1 MRKGAWVV
9 CITDEFSNYTKG
21 KSYQLLRDVSI
32 NFPDG
37 AVLEIANDKGYV
49 EKPSLYGVRDKVD
62 NYKFSEKGFGAVT
75 ERVYYFMLV
84 FNYSTIEDV
93 RERKLKQLGI

>member
-21 KSYQLLRDVSI
+21 KSYQLLRDASI

-49 EKPSLYGVRDKVD
+49 EKPSLYGVRD

-93 RERKLKQLGI
+93 REKKLNQLGI

>member
-1 MRKGAWVV
+1 MRKGDWVV
-9 CITDEFSNYTKG
+9 CITDEFFNYTKG

-32 NFPDG
+32 PDG

-49 EKPSLYGVRDKVD
+49 EKVMAYGVRD

-75 ERVYYFMLV
+75 ERVYYFMLA

>member
-1 MRKGAWVV
+1 MRKGDWVV
-9 CITDEFSNYTKG
+9 CITDEFFNYTKG

-49 EKPSLYGVRDKVD
+49 EKPSLYGVRD

-84 FNYSTIEDV
+84 FNYSTIEDL